1 MRKNH
6 LLYPLCFTVTM
17 LAAAPVQLMAA
28 SNAQMEAC
36 KIAAL
41 NTPKLHDYPMAALS
55 VRPGKKENHVGFTLK
70 WDGASGK
77 GYCRVTPD
85 GVVKE
90 VKLNKFHGA
99 GSASHP
105 NNNGEYME
113 QDGFFRDGS
122 GRWRDPSGEVCH
134 SCTPENGFPAAGN
147 HGSNGSEEMD
157 GFYFDRHIGQWR
169 DPDGYICHTCT
180 PENGFPDH

>member
-1 MRKNH
+1 MRKSR
-6 LLYPLCFTVTM
+6 LLFLLCFTAVII
-17 LAAAPVQLMAA
+17 AVAPAQLMAA
-28 SNAQMEAC
+28 STVQMEAC
-36 KIAAL
+36 KTAAL
-41 NTPKLHDYPMAALS
+41 NKPKLRDFPMAAIS
-55 VRPGKKENHVGFTLK
+55 VRPGQKPNRVAFTIQ
-70 WDGASGK
+70 WDGAKGK
-77 GYCRVTPD
+77 GHCQVSPE
-85 GVVKE
+85 GHVKE
-90 VKLNKFHGA
+90 VVLKNFHGA

-105 NNNGEYME
+105 NNNGQYLE

-134 SCTPENGFPAAGN
+134 TCTPENGFPAAGS
-147 HGSNGSEEMD
+147 HGSGDLEEID